1 MKVDDRKFVRAHYP
15 WNEELAREAKAETPH
30 HEPIK
35 EKPVDTAAFEY
46 SIEIACTLDELNTY
60 QVGAFSLGKTKEEE
74 SISLW
79 TKSQTDKGFS
89 LLTAS
94 VKVSEPKSL
103 TREFFISSGH
113 CLTFND
119 VSPVKKG
126 SGTHAESFVP
136 IKPSIQI
143 YDRLA
148 WPKVGFFYHF
158 INDELEN
165 EYPLSGGD
173 KWSFKV
179 TYSKGKV
186 LSSDLLS
193 EHEYAFILLPWKI
206 DNTVISRQHLLYT
219 KEKMTQEQLS
229 EINTQWLDKS
239 ACLINPDE
247 VVTARSDK
255 IVMREQEDNG
265 RITYTVQSGDTLSL
279 IAKKQG
285 ITYDGLLALNPQI
298 TNPDLIQVDDV
309 VTIKDTPP
317 EQENIQ
323 FHVCKINS
331 KTGQRETWGEIAKQH
346 GMGAKELYDLNADN
360 PMHKDGALALDNELR
375 VKNTAQSEAPD
386 VVYRNAQSPEDVSG
400 DKWVFSF
407 ANVWSVIEKPFSD
420 VAHMFV
426 QDDTALNKNTS
437 VIKVNSIRLHS
448 KILSGSDGLEAIAQE
463 KKGAIKKG
471 DKDTPKNNEIKT
483 IQEALLALNFDLG
496 KLGADGDFGSG
507 TEQAVIDFQCEFV
520 PTNEVHAEYEIK
532 ELDGVVEKNTL
543 LALDE
548 AVVIEWNNENKFKFT
563 IEILGSIYPEI
574 KDTKKDQLQE
584 VANELN
590 EHLDFYKL
598 DTALRRSH
606 FFAQIMQETGAMLR
620 LEEDFTYSVNGLKNL
635 FSAFKKNPNLAI
647 KHGYNGRD
655 PVTNR
660 RIKTDGKNQSI
671 LDYQAIAN
679 NAYGNRMNN
688 GDSTTGEGWKYRG
701 RGLKQL
707 TGKYNYQQFDIW
719 HTKNI
724 SEWPED
730 KNVKFIDNPN
740 LLLQLKYATRSA
752 AYFWVSNNLY
762 QLADN
767 GSDISVS
774 NSITDIVNKYTDS
787 YNKRFD
793 NFNYLHSGGE
803 LK

>member
-60 QVGAFSLGKTKEEE
+60 QVGAFSLGKTKGEE

-94 VKVSEPKSL
+94 VKMNEPKSL

-113 CLTFND
+113 SLTFND

-126 SGTHAESFVP
+126 AGTHAESFVP

-165 EYPLSGGD
+165 EYRLSGGD

-179 TYSKGKV
+179 TYSKGKE

-206 DNTVISRQHLLYT
+206 NNSVISRQHLLYT

-229 EINTQWLDKS
+229 EINAQWLDES

-265 RITYTVQSGDTLSL
+265 RVTYTVQSGDTLGL

-298 TNPDLIQVDDV
+298 TNPDLIQVGDV
-309 VTIKDTPP
+309 ITIKDVPS
-317 EQENIQ
+317 EQESIQ
-323 FHVCKINS
+323 FHVCKIS
-331 KTGQRETWGEIAKQH
+331 PETGQRETWGEIADQH
-346 GMGAKELYDLNADN
+346 GMGAKELYVLNADN
-360 PMHKDGALALDNELR
+360 PTHKDGALALDNELR
-375 VKNTAQSEAPD
+375 VKNTAQNEAHD

-407 ANVWSVIEKPFSD
+407 GNVWSVIEKPFSD

-471 DKDTPKNNEIKT
+471 DKDAPKSNEIKT
-483 IQEALLALNFDLG
+483 IQAALLALNFDLG
-496 KLGADGDFGSG
+496 KYGADGDFGSG
-507 TEQAVIDFQCEFV
+507 TEQVVMDFQREFV
-520 PTNEVHAEYEIK
+520 PTHEVHAEYEIK
-532 ELDGVVEKNTL
+532 ESNGIVGKSTL
-543 LALDE
+543 LAIDE
-548 AVVIEWNNENKFKFT
+548 ALISKFKIQNKSLST
-563 IEILGSIYPEI
+563 HGKKLLKEIEE
-574 KDTKKDQLQE
+574 
-584 VANELN
+584 
-590 EHLDFYKL
+590 
-598 DTALRRSH
+598 
-606 FFAQIMQETGAMLR
+606 LR
-620 LEEDFTYSVNGLKNL
+620 LKPYDDQNGNEISHHIEGATIGYGYLIPKSEWDIYKNGITEDQADNLFLKSLDPFEKCVFNSVKVAQSENQYDALIILSYNIGEGNFKSSSVLRLVNGGSAPVYNNNL
-635 FSAFKKNPNLAI
+635 TEAWLAWNQSQGKVMQGLI
-647 KHGYNGRD
+647 
-655 PVTNR
+655 NR
-660 RIKTDGKNQSI
+660 R
-671 LDYQAIAN
+671 
-679 NAYGNRMNN
+679 NAEITIYN
-688 GDSTTGEGWKYRG
+688 EGIYERW
-701 RGLKQL
+701 
-707 TGKYNYQQFDIW
+707 
-719 HTKNI
+719 
-724 SEWPED
+724 
-730 KNVKFIDNPN
+730 
-740 LLLQLKYATRSA
+740 
-752 AYFWVSNNLY
+752 
-762 QLADN
+762 
-767 GSDISVS
+767 
-774 NSITDIVNKYTDS
+774 
-787 YNKRFD
+787 
-793 NFNYLHSGGE
+793 
-803 LK
+803 

>member
-1 MKVDDRKFVRAHYP
+1 MKVDDRKFVNAYYP
-15 WNEELAREAKAETPH
+15 WNEELAREAKADTPH

-35 EKPVDTAAFEY
+35 EKLVETAAFEY

-60 QVGAFSLGKTKEEE
+60 QVGAFFLGKTKEEE

-94 VKVSEPKSL
+94 VKVNEPKSL

-126 SGTHAESFVP
+126 SGTHAKSFVP

-206 DNTVISRQHLLYT
+206 NNTVISRQHLLYT

-229 EINTQWLDKS
+229 EINAQWLDES

-265 RITYTVQSGDTLSL
+265 RITYTVQSGDTFGL

-285 ITYDGLLALNPQI
+285 ITYNGLLTLNPQI
-298 TNPDLIQVDDV
+298 TNPDLIQVGDV

-317 EQENIQ
+317 EQESIQ
-323 FHVCKINS
+323 FHVCKIKS
-331 KTGQRETWGEIAKQH
+331 ETGQRETWGEIAEQH

-448 KILSGSDGLEAIAQE
+448 KILSDSDGLEAIAQE

-471 DKDTPKNNEIKT
+471 DKDAPKSNEIKT
-483 IQEALLALNFDLG
+483 IQEALLTLNFDLG
-496 KLGADGDFGSG
+496 KYGADGDFGSG
-507 TEQAVIDFQCEFV
+507 TEQAVIDFQREFV
-520 PTNEVHAEYEIK
+520 PTHEVHPEYEMK
-532 ELDGVVEKNTL
+532 KSDGVVGNQTL

-548 AVVIEWNNENKFKFT
+548 AVTIKWKYVRKCKLMIDHHFIQLLEGTKKEGYVPMPDKSQSGVTIGSGFDLGARNVNDLISMGLPESLVEKFT
-563 IEILGSIYPEI
+563 PYLGLKKYEAVNKLKALPLSLTEADLSIVEATVKKSETDKIIKLFNSSSKVKFECLPANAQTVVASVAYQYGYLPRRAEKFWEQAINQDWNGMYDNLMAFGDDFEVRRHKEAKLIKEIL
-574 KDTKKDQLQE
+574 
-584 VANELN
+584 
-590 EHLDFYKL
+590 
-598 DTALRRSH
+598 
-606 FFAQIMQETGAMLR
+606 
-620 LEEDFTYSVNGLKNL
+620 
-635 FSAFKKNPNLAI
+635 
-647 KHGYNGRD
+647 
-655 PVTNR
+655 
-660 RIKTDGKNQSI
+660 
-671 LDYQAIAN
+671 
-679 NAYGNRMNN
+679 
-688 GDSTTGEGWKYRG
+688 
-701 RGLKQL
+701 
-707 TGKYNYQQFDIW
+707 
-719 HTKNI
+719 
-724 SEWPED
+724 
-730 KNVKFIDNPN
+730 
-740 LLLQLKYATRSA
+740 
-752 AYFWVSNNLY
+752 
-762 QLADN
+762 
-767 GSDISVS
+767 
-774 NSITDIVNKYTDS
+774 
-787 YNKRFD
+787 
-793 NFNYLHSGGE
+793 
-803 LK
+803 